1 MRILCPTCNGTG
13 TISDPKCIG
22 KCMCYSGPNGETIPQ
37 VMCQTCWGSG
47 WILVDYPLKVIDCV
61 VVNPQKAGE

>member
-37 VMCQTCWGSG
+37 VMCQSCWGSG
-47 WILVDYPLKVIDCV
+47 WVE
-61 VVNPQKAGE
+61 QKNELSNY